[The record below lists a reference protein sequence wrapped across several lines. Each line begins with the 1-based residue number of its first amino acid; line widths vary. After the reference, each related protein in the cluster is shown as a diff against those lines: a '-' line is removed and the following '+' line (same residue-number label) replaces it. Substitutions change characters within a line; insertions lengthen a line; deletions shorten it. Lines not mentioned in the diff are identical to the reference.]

1 MIMKTKTIAAIA
13 VLIAAVGIA
22 VTENELSN
30 QTVAEA
36 PAVTK
41 TERKPKPRIA
51 TVVIEPVA
59 ENNQADAEAAMQP
72 ADELENNL
80 DAWSRRFDELVAT
93 SGDRLA
99 AMKTLRAE
107 IDGVFSQWVT
117 DAITPLVELPAH
129 ERYDKLEIIAQTV
142 REGAAAVL
150 ERLAIPGSRHDSL
163 ASTAMDMVRA
173 EIEYAEAAPDH
184 ASRLAMLKI
193 DLERQNRLHGLS
205 SIHDEKER
213 AQAASEIEAWYDTSL
228 ATVFPDNGSNDT
240 LE

>member
-1 MIMKTKTIAAIA
+1 MIMKTKTIAAVA
-13 VLIAAVGIA
+13 VLIAAAWIA
-22 VTENELSN
+22 VTRQDN
-30 QTVAEA
+30 QDPSFAAA
-36 PAVTK
+36 PSVTK
-41 TERKPKPRIA
+41 TERKPKPRTA
-51 TVVIEPVA
+51 TTVAEPVA
-59 ENNQADAEAAMQP
+59 ENILADAEAAMQP

-80 DAWSRRFDELVAT
+80 DAWSRRFDELVAA
-93 SGDRLA
+93 SGDREA
-99 AMKTLRAE
+99 AMQTLRAE

-117 DAITPLVELPAH
+117 DAITPLAELPAQ

-193 DLERQNRLHGLS
+193 DRERQNRLHGLS

-213 AQAASEIEAWYDTSL
+213 ARAAGEIEAWYDTSL
-228 ATVFPDNGSNDT
+228 AAVFPDHGSDDT